1 MGFEWCAATEG
12 DLDFARELT
21 RRNMLRYYIR
31 YDLLWLDEAFDAAW
45 MGRENRI
52 IMRDDS
58 RVGYVESESGSPA
71 LYIRELHIVE
81 ACRGQGGRFL
91 GDRSGSWPWFA
102 RNDARHCV

>member
-31 YDLLWLDEAFDAAW
+31 YDLLWQDEAFDAAW

-58 RVGYVESESGSPA
+58 RVGYVSLSRDP
-71 LYIRELHIVE
+71 
-81 ACRGQGGRFL
+81 GRFTSANCTSSKHAE
-91 GDRSGSWPWFA
+91 GRGP
-102 RNDARHCV
+102 VPG